1 MHLPHEVTIDDRVSD
16 RLGAQQRRNLP
27 PHRRL
32 ADTSSSSDEQYFCV
46 IHGGSVPA
54 GDHLT
59 RSDID
64 PVA

>member
-1 MHLPHEVTIDDRVSD
+1 MHLTREVTIDDRVSD
-16 RLGAQQRRNLP
+16 RLSAQERRNLS

-32 ADTSSSSDEQYFCV
+32 ADTGSPSDEQYFRV

-59 RSDID
+59 RFDID
-64 PVA
+64 PVP